1 MLLISILSI
10 VPIVVAGISGAL
22 GIFVILVSLRRK
34 PNPVQII
41 FSCTALT
48 VMVYGI
54 ATAGLYNATNL
65 TQAANFQRI
74 QIISI
79 SLFLLSYFFL
89 TINYLNI
96 PFWKKNTL
104 PWILVSILTIFP
116 QIFIKNDL
124 VWNSQ
129 DSTFHLIN
137 FFGRVQVITESGAG
151 IISQISFGTGIF
163 AFLIITAI
171 SLKAFP
177 QDNRKLKNP
186 LFLSTFI
193 LLIAFLNDTLFGI
206 GIIRSVYVLELAFL
220 IIILLVAFMFSKNI
234 LEAAST
240 KDALQ
245 KANIALQ
252 NHKRT
257 LEKAV
262 SERTQAYQYQAEYF
276 RAMVD
281 NNPIATVTLDNSQ
294 RILSTNPAFEELFG
308 YSHEEA
314 LTQELDSLIAPQ
326 EHLDNARDLTMKVL
340 DSKKISAQGIRKRKN
355 GERVFVDILGVPVMV
370 NGEKVGVLGLYR
382 DISDQMKAEKLLKEN
397 EMRYRSLFEDSP
409 ISLWEENF
417 SGLKKEIE
425 KLKTQGVKD
434 FHQYFSANP
443 DIVRH
448 LMKKIIIINV
458 NHATIK
464 LFKAESK
471 EDFIRGVDKLI
482 MENSIPA
489 NGEIYARLAE
499 GASQHICEIQHKDF
513 SGNAFYSVL
522 RLAIAPGYEDTWEK
536 VFVSIIDITERK
548 NNESYLEYLST
559 HDQLT
564 GVANRTLLYDRLQHA
579 MALAARDLKMVAV
592 FFFDLDG
599 YKDINDKFGHSV
611 GDKLLVEIANRLER
625 NLRESDTIARFGG
638 DEFIL
643 VLENIVDH
651 EAILP
656 IAEKILNS
664 ISKPYIIDGFEC
676 NVTASFGVSV
686 YPIDG
691 TTAQELIN
699 KADTAM
705 YEVKDLGKNQYKFSH
720 KIFKSA

>member
-1 MLLISILSI
+1 M
-10 VPIVVAGISGAL
+10 PIVVAGISGSL
-22 GIFVILVSLRRK
+22 GLFVILVSLRRK
-34 PNPVQII
+34 ANPVQFI
-41 FSCTALT
+41 FSFTALT
-48 VMVYGI
+48 VMFYGI
-54 ATAGLYNATNL
+54 ATAGLYNSSNL
-65 TQAANFQRI
+65 LQAASFQRL

-89 TINYLNI
+89 TTYYLEI
-96 PFWKKNTL
+96 SFWKKRYF
-104 PWILVSILTIFP
+104 PWVLVSVVSIFP
-116 QIFIKNDL
+116 QIFIKNNIVWDL
-124 VWNSQ
+124 QTS
-129 DSTFHLIN
+129 SFHLIN
-137 FFGRVQVITESGAG
+137 FFGNVQVFTESGAG
-151 IISQISFGTGIF
+151 IITQITYGVGMF
-163 AFLIITAI
+163 AFLVITGMI
-171 SLKAFP
+171 VKGFSG
-177 QDNRKLKNP
+177 DYRKLKDP
-186 LFLSTFI
+186 LSLSTI
-193 LLIAFLNDTLFGI
+193 VLLIAFVNDTLLGI
-206 GIIRSVYVLELAFL
+206 GLIKSFYVLEVAFL
-220 IIILLVAFMFSKNI
+220 FIILLVAFVFSKNI

-240 KDALQ
+240 KDALE
-245 KANIALQ
+245 KANIALI
-252 NHKRT
+252 NHKKT
-257 LEKAV
+257 LEKTI
-262 SERTQAYQYQAEYF
+262 SERTHAYQYQAEYF

-294 RILSTNPAFEELFG
+294 RILSINPAFEELFG
-308 YSHEEA
+308 YSLEEA
-314 LTQELDSLIAPQ
+314 LTQDLDSLIAPE

-340 DSKKISAQGIRKRKN
+340 ESKRIAAQGIRKRKS
-355 GERVFVDILGVPVMV
+355 GERVVVDILGVPVMV
-370 NGEKVGVLGLYR
+370 NGEKAGVLGLYR

-434 FHQYFSANP
+434 FHTYFSSNP
-443 DIVRH
+443 DMVKH
-448 LMKKIIIINV
+448 LMKKIMIINV
-458 NHATIK
+458 NQATIK
-464 LFKAESK
+464 LFKAKSK

-482 MENSIPA
+482 MESSIPA
-489 NGEIYARLAE
+489 NGEIYAKLAE
-499 GASQHICEIQHKDF
+499 GGSQHICEIQHKDF
-513 SGNAFYSVL
+513 SGTAFYSVL
-522 RLAIAPGYEDTWEK
+522 RLAIAPGYEDTWGK

-599 YKDINDKFGHSV
+599 YKEINDKFGHSV

-643 VLENIVDH
+643 VLENIIDH

-656 IAEKILNS
+656 IAEKIRNS
-664 ISKPYIIDGFEC
+664 ITKPYLIDEHEC
-676 NVTASFGVSV
+676 NVTASFGISV

-705 YEVKDLGKNQYKFSH
+705 YEAKDHGKNQYKFSH
-720 KIFKSA
+720 KIFKSK